1 MSTSSPSIGFQSGR
15 SVERGRL
22 ENRST
27 TVMMASWPLVVG
39 GNPETQS
46 MDTLCHLVSG
56 TGNGLGTLAVST
68 CLGFAA

>member
-1 MSTSSPSIGFQSGR
+1 MRSSAVISLRQGMNIP
-15 SVERGRL
+15 RL

-56 TGNGLGTLAVST
+56 TGMGLGTLAVST
-68 CLGFAA
+68 RLDFAA

>member
-1 MSTSSPSIGFQSGR
+1 MRSSAVISLRQGMNIP
-15 SVERGRL
+15 RL

-39 GNPETQS
+39 GNPETHS

-56 TGNGLGTLAVST
+56 TGKGLGTLAVST
-68 CLGFAA
+68 RLDFAA